1 MGGFFTVAALAVASK
16 RANSVGAVR
25 LTCTWTGL
33 DVELVR
39 GGRYAAGFAPAA
51 IAESV
56 HFSAP
61 YTAVR
66 ALMRDGRALC
76 LAFDPAVVTPH
87 NRFVLTH
94 FRTDPVETLS
104 NAHAGRRAATA
115 AAYALPLPI
124 GVLAASIIP
133 PALVSG
139 TLGVV
144 CVAVLAAAAAWAVL
158 REVAKLVS
166 WGG

>member
-1 MGGFFTVAALAVASK
+1 
-16 RANSVGAVR
+16 
-25 LTCTWTGL
+25 
-33 DVELVR
+33 ELVR

-56 HFSAP
+56 RFSAP

-66 ALMRDGRALC
+66 ALVRDGRALC

-94 FRTDPVETLS
+94 FRADPVETLS
-104 NAHAGRRAATA
+104 NAHAARRVATA

-124 GVLAASIIP
+124 GILAASLLTSG
-133 PALVSG
+133 ALVSG

-144 CVAVLAAAAAWAVL
+144 CVAVLAAALAWAAL

-166 WGG
+166 WGGPTSDHFRDAFEIELSRRLGLVA